1 MQVGSGRKC
10 GVCLWNRVAI
20 TFRSNVVSTSGV
32 ESAILNSGG
41 RPMSGDVGSG
51 RGRSDVVE
59 NMAAVV
65 GILMISYSI
74 PEKPC
79 ISGLA
84 VVFQTNPLVSGHVTV
99 DPSVT

>member
-1 MQVGSGRKC
+1 MFENADGS
-10 GVCLWNRVAI
+10 LWNRVAM
-20 TFRSNVVSTSGV
+20 TYRSKIISTSGV

-41 RPMSGDVGSG
+41 RSMFGNVDSDT
-51 RGRSDVVE
+51 GRSGVVE
-59 NMAAVV
+59 NMEVVV
-65 GILMISYSI
+65 GISMISHSI

-99 DPSVT
+99 DRSDT